1 MRHKGYQAEATKCS
15 LTFIL
20 RQGFTL
26 ILRPHFRAD
35 LRGPGNENNIKYT
48 SQVANREG
56 WWQKNFSNR
65 YGRYE

>member
-26 ILRPHFRAD
+26 ILRLHFRAD
-35 LRGPGNENNIKYT
+35 LRGPGNENNIKEPLINVCEAV
-48 SQVANREG
+48 SAR
-56 WWQKNFSNR
+56 QKSAKKR
-65 YGRYE
+65 SL